1 MKKILQII
9 GLVICGTLMFFVSI
23 SQAGT
28 PKADCKNINSLN
40 IETQSRLLGKL
51 SKTNDSQIYRDQC
64 GNNVAIMHSQLLLP
78 QISLASIANEYKSSA
93 RDLGYNGVPVLH
105 SNPSAT
111 RKLFLDMDGYTFPTD
126 LRDSAWL
133 MGASY
138 GGLFKGLALP
148 GGKVPGLDL
157 DGNPSSF
164 SSVEVA
170 YATETWQAVA
180 EAFSILDIDVTTED
194 PSLSSL
200 SRSSINDIN
209 FGMTAVVSSSAT
221 WSQACNCGGLAYQP
235 SFNQLALS
243 PNGLNIMNPAFNF
256 NKFDPKSNSYISAK
270 DLGGIINHELGH
282 TLGLTHDG
290 TSPSANVKTSNL
302 EYYPGH
308 GNWAPIMG
316 SSWGKA
322 IRQWSKNEYRD
333 GVPRSPGN
341 GCGEPTGG
349 WWPKPSIRDDFSI
362 FACNDVFF
370 RSDDYGNSIEDA
382 RTLSTGESIAKPLRT
397 SEKVLRLS
405 GIIGPNDDK
414 DFFKLILPK
423 NIAVSISAT
432 PIANSPMLDVLLKI
446 YDSNGVP
453 FLSVNPEMSKGSDG
467 KPLGLDALMPRRDFT
482 AGTFY
487 VSVEGT
493 GSGSPLDTGYS
504 TYSSVGQYS
513 INVVRY
519 YKTQSPL
526 LISNTGRMN
535 VAGTSVVLTTSGG
548 SGTGAI
554 KYGHTG
560 ANCILS
566 NGTLTATAAA
576 KCVVRAFKESD
587 EEFFEAVSVSAT
599 FIFSPAAQSASTI
612 SKEKKP
618 ALQEMGS
625 R

>member
-1 MKKILQII
+1 
-9 GLVICGTLMFFVSI
+9 
-23 SQAGT
+23 
-28 PKADCKNINSLN
+28 
-40 IETQSRLLGKL
+40 
-51 SKTNDSQIYRDQC
+51 
-64 GNNVAIMHSQLLLP
+64 
-78 QISLASIANEYKSSA
+78 
-93 RDLGYNGVPVLH
+93 
-105 SNPSAT
+105 
-111 RKLFLDMDGYTFPTD
+111 
-126 LRDSAWL
+126 
-133 MGASY
+133 
-138 GGLFKGLALP
+138 LFKGLAVP

-194 PSLSSL
+194 PGLSAL

-209 FGMTAVVSSSAT
+209 FGITAVVSSSAT

-235 SFNQLALS
+235 SFNQLAQT
-243 PNGLNIMNPAFNF
+243 PNGFNIMSPAFNF

-270 DLGGIINHELGH
+270 DLGGVINHELGH

-290 TSPSANVKTSNL
+290 TSANTSNL

-316 SSWGKA
+316 TSWGKA

-333 GVPRSPGN
+333 GVPRSFGN

-362 FACNDVFF
+362 FTCNDVFF
-370 RSDDYGNSIEDA
+370 RTDDHGNNIVNAS
-382 RTLSTGESIAKPLRT
+382 TLSTGESIARPQST
-397 SEKVLRLS
+397 GESVLSLS

-414 DFFKLILPK
+414 DFFELILPK

-453 FLSVNPEMSKGSDG
+453 FLSINPEMSKGSDG

-482 AGTFY
+482 AGTYY

-504 TYSSVGQYS
+504 SYSSVGQYN
-513 INVVRY
+513 INVIRHF
-519 YKTQSPL
+519 KTQSRL
-526 LISNTGRMN
+526 SISNTGRMN

-548 SGTGAI
+548 SGAGAI

-560 ANCILS
+560 ANCVLS

-576 KCVVRAFKESD
+576 RCVVRAFKESD
-587 EEFFEAVSVSAT
+587 EEFLEAVSVSAT
-599 FIFSPAAQSASTI
+599 FIFSPAAQSTPII
-612 SKEKKP
+612 SKEKRL